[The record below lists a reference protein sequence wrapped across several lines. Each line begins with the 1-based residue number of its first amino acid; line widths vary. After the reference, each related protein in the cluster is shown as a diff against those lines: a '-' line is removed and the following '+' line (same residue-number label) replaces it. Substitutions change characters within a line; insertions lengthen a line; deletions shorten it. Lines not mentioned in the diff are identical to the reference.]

1 MNKDLIAIFEYL
13 EREKGIKREI
23 VISAIEES
31 LRAAARKSVSGA
43 SNVTVTIHPKTG
55 NIDVYSE
62 KEIVDEVE
70 VPAQEILLED
80 AREIDPDCEI
90 GQFIDVIVTP
100 KDFGRIAAQKARQII
115 TQKLRGAERDVIY
128 EEYRHR
134 INELI
139 SGTVKRFVRGAN
151 IIVDLGK
158 VEALMPMKH
167 YPKMEKYNPGDKVLA
182 LLLEVNDTENGGAE
196 VILSRSHPEFVR
208 QLLIQEVPEINDGTV
223 IIDKI
228 VRDAGYRTKLTVRST
243 DPKVDPVGACV
254 GMRGVRVKNVV
265 RELHNEKI
273 DIIPFSQDPVELLQN
288 ALSPIEIRKINISE
302 DDNTIS
308 IVVDDED
315 FAAVIGKKGMNARLN
330 SELIGYELEVQRM
343 TDYNRTM
350 ALQRTE
356 LAESDDPALN
366 TPLEEVEGINK
377 LINKLVFQHL
387 VAEGYNTLKSILIS
401 TPEELAK
408 IPGISLDTAD
418 KIIEQIRKQRIESLG
433 KKPEVND

>member
-23 VISAIEES
+23 VINAITES
-31 LRAAARKSVSGA
+31 LRAAARKSIAGA
-43 SNVTVTIHPKTG
+43 SNVTVKIHPKTG
-55 NIDVYSE
+55 NIDVFCE
-62 KEIVDEVE
+62 KEIVEEVE

-80 AREIDPDCEI
+80 ARQIDPECEV

-100 KDFGRIAAQKARQII
+100 KEFGRIAAQKARQII
-115 TQKLRGAERDVIY
+115 TQKLRSAERDVIY

-158 VEALMPMKH
+158 VEAIMPMRN
-167 YPKMEKYNPGDKVLA
+167 YPKTEKYHVGEKVLA
-182 LLLEVNDTENGGAE
+182 LLQSVNDTENGGAE
-196 VILSRSHPEFVR
+196 VVLSRSDPEFVR

-228 VRDAGYRTKLTVRST
+228 VREAGYRTKLTVRST

-254 GMRGVRVKNVV
+254 GMRGIRVKNVV

-273 DIIPFSQDPVELLQN
+273 DIIPFSQDAVELLQN
-288 ALSPIEIRKINISE
+288 ALAPIEIRKISVS
-302 DDNTIS
+302 DDDDTIS
-308 IVVDDED
+308 IVVEDDD

-330 SELIGYELEVQRM
+330 SQLIEHELEVQRIS
-343 TDYNRTM
+343 DYNRTM
-350 ALQRTE
+350 TLQRNE
-356 LAESDDPALN
+356 LAESDDPSLDEPLLSIEGLN
-366 TPLEEVEGINK
+366 N
-377 LINKLVFQHL
+377 LIFEHL
-387 VAEGYNTLKSILIS
+387 VAEGFATPRSLLTAS
-401 TPEELAK
+401 TEQLSR
-408 IPGISLDTAD
+408 IPGISLEMAD
-418 KIIEQIRKQRIESLG
+418 KILEQIRKQRT
-433 KKPEVND
+433 